1 MIFFL
6 KGKHQR
12 RQILFISKSIT
23 KGYTAGPVKEIKG
36 ANSDP
41 TYEGMN
47 KAERNRNLE
56 I

>member
-6 KGKHQR
+6 KGKHRR
-12 RQILFISKSIT
+12 RQILIISKSIT
-23 KGYTAGPVKEIKG
+23 KGYKAGPVKDIKG
-36 ANSDP
+36 ANSEP
-41 TYEGMN
+41 TYVGMN